1 MNRLK
6 MPEVNGKGPFEER
19 LDIVM
24 DELSMG
30 IRWERSSLILAVYRS
45 EIIKKTVQST
55 LFRKLVESGQAVFQ
69 YSVDESHFDIPVDLQ
84 NHPHR
89 ARAVYF
95 VTGLGR
101 GGGRGYS
108 NAFRALNMH
117 REYLIEGNI
126 RAIFWL
132 TKKEAKQ
139 CSRFAPD
146 FWVFRHKVVD
156 FFELP
161 STAQRRDSQSIP
173 RSIGNLYPRST
184 TDFKSRITAAQQL
197 VDMGCF
203 EDAILNYRNTLRLYP
218 DQKAINLQI
227 AEIYLIMGQLPAAG
241 RILLKSGKEITL
253 KGNFKK
259 ELNRLKRVANSV
271 HPRPGGFLDQQ
282 S

>member
-19 LDIVM
+19 LGIVL

-30 IRWERSSLILAVYRS
+30 IRWGCPSLILALYRS
-45 EIIKKTVQST
+45 EHIKKTVQST
-55 LFRKLVESGQAVFQ
+55 LFRKLIESGQAVFQ
-69 YSVDESHFDIPVDLQ
+69 YSVDESHYDVPIDLQ
-84 NHPHR
+84 NHPDR

-108 NAFRALNMH
+108 NAYRALNMH
-117 REYLIEGNI
+117 REYLIEANI

-146 FWVFRHKVVD
+146 FWAFRHKVVE

-161 STAQRRDSQSIP
+161 SPDKRHAPKSIH
-173 RSIGNLYPRST
+173 RSIYDLYTRSG
-184 TDFKSRITAAQQL
+184 TDFQSRITVAQQL
-197 VDMGCF
+197 LDMGCF
-203 EDAILNYRNTLRLYP
+203 EDAIFNYRNILRLYP

-227 AEIYLIMGQLPAAG
+227 AEIYLFMGQFPAAR
-241 RILLKSGKEITL
+241 RILIKVGKEIMQ
-253 KGNFKK
+253 KGNFEK
-259 ELNRLKRVANSV
+259 ELNRLRRVANSI
-271 HPRPGGFLDQQ
+271 HPSPGGFLDQQ
-282 S
+282 G